1 MKLNSKMQINYFY
14 KDTKSFNMIYT
25 ILTLLIITL
34 SYVVYNLLKK
44 LEKYEDTYEETQK
57 FIQTEI
63 ERNEA
68 LLEALR
74 LIDSR
79 AMFEKDDE
87 VGSIFYQIKET
98 IEKFKQQKD
107 AN

>member
-1 MKLNSKMQINYFY
+1 ML
-14 KDTKSFNMIYT
+14 YT
-25 ILTLLIITL
+25 IISIL
-34 SYVVYNLLKK
+34 SVLVVALSFAIYNLLNK
-44 LEKYEDTYEETQK
+44 LEKYEDIIEENDIFLQA
-57 FIQTEI
+57 EL

-79 AMFEKDDE
+79 EMFEKDDE

-98 IEKFKQQKD
+98 IEKFKIQQN

>member
-1 MKLNSKMQINYFY
+1 
-14 KDTKSFNMIYT
+14 MIYT

-34 SYVVYNLLKK
+34 SYVVYNLLQK

-63 ERNEA
+63 ERNES
-68 LLEALR
+68 LLEPLR

-79 AMFEKDDE
+79 EMFEKDDE

-98 IEKFKQQKD
+98 IEKFKQQK
-107 AN
+107 NGN

>member
-1 MKLNSKMQINYFY
+1 ML
-14 KDTKSFNMIYT
+14 YT
-25 ILTLLIITL
+25 IITILSLLTIAL
-34 SYVVYNLLKK
+34 SFAIYNLLQK
-44 LEKYEDTYEETQK
+44 LEKYEDIIEDNDV
-57 FIQTEI
+57 FLQTEL

-79 AMFEKDDE
+79 EMFEKDDE

-98 IEKFKQQKD
+98 IEKFKTQQN

>member
-1 MKLNSKMQINYFY
+1 ML
-14 KDTKSFNMIYT
+14 YT
-25 ILTLLIITL
+25 IISIISIL
-34 SYVVYNLLKK
+34 SVLVVALSFAIYNLLQK
-44 LEKYEDTYEETQK
+44 LEKYEDIIEENDM
-57 FIQTEI
+57 FLQTEL

-79 AMFEKDDE
+79 EMFEKDDE

-98 IEKFKQQKD
+98 IEKFKTKQN